1 MFKKL
6 WKYLVIFITGVLS
19 VLAFIL
25 VPKKS
30 NEDTKEIESI
40 EDKIDRIISDK
51 EEISDDIKNTA
62 DKIEK
67 LKKIKIGTSTK
78 DQVSIEEAIDYLHKI
93 GRK

>member
-1 MFKKL
+1 M
-6 WKYLVIFITGVLS
+6 
-19 VLAFIL
+19 AFIL

>member
-1 MFKKL
+1 
-6 WKYLVIFITGVLS
+6 
-19 VLAFIL
+19 LAFIL